1 MNKIIDISIGLALLA
16 LLLWNPYPLQVLKLK
31 SFDWLMSTQ
40 EPVQDEMILLVDI
53 DEEIIEASGGYPL
66 PRSLYASLLERSQ
79 VTNGITVLMPDPDIR
94 DIKNDYI
101 LAGAMQ
107 QNLTVLAYAASTQA
121 SEGGPHVGTAQLGE
135 DPTSWLLQYPGILRQ
150 TPVLA
155 ESAEGVG
162 LINSAPEVD
171 GVVRRLPV
179 VVTSQGKLYP
189 SFGLEMLRVGVG
201 DPSYQIST
209 QSTGVEWIRIPNY
222 PKIVTDPNARV
233 WITSNVN
240 FYRQSAADFLRS
252 PMEGAGFIIF
262 GVTAEGV
269 VNPVPTAKGPVY
281 PHEIQANVLHHLVNG
296 TSPAEPVWAKLAS
309 FGGTFVLLVLL
320 LFVTR
325 NIYLS
330 LPSLLIA
337 FGGLWYSTLYFFKQ
351 GLLFDVSGIA
361 LIIFLFWTIVTFR
374 NFIEQ
379 FLLRRQIKGQF
390 STYLSPDM
398 VNMLV
403 KDPSLM
409 KLGGERKEMT
419 FLFTDIMGF
428 TPVSEAFKKNDDPE
442 GLVDLINTY
451 LDSMTKIILNNGGT
465 IDKYM
470 GDCIMAFWNAPL
482 PCDNHADMAVKSAIE
497 INAKTEELN
506 KQFKDEGLNLPPI
519 NVGTGVNTGTCIV
532 GNMGSESRFDYSV
545 IGDAVNLAARLE
557 ATAGRNDYKEW
568 KIIVSDFTM
577 KECKDFTFESIG
589 DILVKGKSEPISIY
603 SVNY

>member
-1 MNKIIDISIGLALLA
+1 MKKLIDISIGIVLLFLLA
-16 LLLWNPYPLQVLKLK
+16 WNPYPFQILELKF
-31 SFDWLMSTQ
+31 FDGLMSTQ
-40 EPVQDEMILLVDI
+40 EEIQNQTIVLVDV
-53 DEEIIEASGGYPL
+53 DEEIIKNVGGYPL
-66 PRSLYASLLERSQ
+66 PRSLYASLLER
-79 VTNGITVLMPDPDIR
+79 TNSIPGLTVLMPDPDIR
-94 DIKNDYI
+94 DMKNDYI
-101 LAGAMQ
+101 LASAMMRMP
-107 QNLTVLAYAASTQA
+107 TVLAYSASTQA
-121 SEGGPHVGTAQLGE
+121 TEGGPHVGTAQLGE
-135 DPTSWLLQYPGILRQ
+135 DPIPWLYNYPGILRQ
-150 TPVLA
+150 VPVLA
-155 ESAEGVG
+155 ESADGVG
-162 LINSAPEVD
+162 VINSAPELD
-171 GVVRRLPV
+171 GVVRRVPL
-179 VVTSQGKLYP
+179 VVTSQNKLYP
-189 SFGLEMLRVGVG
+189 SFALEMLRVAVD
-201 DPSYQIST
+201 DPSYQINT
-209 QSTGVEWIRIPNY
+209 QSTGIEWLRIPSY
-222 PKIVTDPNARV
+222 PPIKTDANGRI
-233 WITSNVN
+233 WITSNVK
-240 FYRQSAADFLRS
+240 FYRQSAAEFLRE
-252 PMEGAGFIIF
+252 PMEGAVWVIV

-269 VNPVPTAKGPVY
+269 VNPVPTAKGPMY
-281 PHEIQANVLHHLVNG
+281 PHEIQANILHHIAEG
-296 TSPAEPVWAKLAS
+296 TSPVEPVWAKLAEV
-309 FGGTFVLLVLL
+309 GVTFLALVLL
-320 LFVTR
+320 LLTTSR
-325 NIYLS
+325 IYLS
-330 LPSLLIA
+330 LPTLLLVI
-337 FGGLWYSTLYFFKQ
+337 GGLGYGGMHFFKQ
-351 GLLFDVSGIA
+351 GLLFDVSGAA
-361 LIIFLFWTIVTFR
+361 LIVFLFWTIVTFR

-379 FLLRRQIKGQF
+379 FLLRQQIKGQF

-451 LDSMTKIILNNGGT
+451 LDSMTNIILENGGT

-557 ATAGRNDYKEW
+557 ATAGRNDYKQW
-568 KIIVSDFTM
+568 KIIVSEFTM
-577 KECKDFTFESIG
+577 KQCENFTFDSIG

-603 SVNY
+603 SVNN